1 MGCPGQD
8 DQGSLDTGALSLVQE
23 ETAVLADFAQG
34 VRRAREKVLR
44 EAQAGG
50 GGAAETRRATRASG
64 VLYASD
70 GGCFQKEG
78 EAHCVR
84 ED

>member
-50 GGAAETRRATRASG
+50 GGR
-64 VLYASD
+64 
-70 GGCFQKEG
+70 GCRDKEG
-78 EAHCVR
+78 NQSKWCPVCQ
-84 ED
+84 